1 MLPFVA
7 KAMEG
12 AWPVADSNIPPTQTG
27 ILLSLHNFCIFNA
40 LVKPPTLLVL
50 IFIHLQ
56 ALISIAF
63 FARAGELMLSSRQM
77 GVDNS
82 F

>member
-27 ILLSLHNFCIFNA
+27 TLLSLHNFCISNA

-50 IFIHLQ
+50 MFIHLH

-77 GVDNS
+77 GVDKS